1 MRAPSPATTLAHPVA
16 VQLRD
21 ESDHQI
27 VMGSRGFLS
36 EPPSALLF
44 SNQMRREIVWFAGP
58 WPLVERWWA
67 LNRRRAHLQVLL
79 ASGEALLLSAEASRW
94 WLAGIY
100 D

>member
-1 MRAPSPATTLAHPVA
+1 MRAPSPATTLARPVA

-21 ESDHQI
+21 ASDRLVI
-27 VMGSRGFLS
+27 MEGRGFLS
-36 EPPSALLF
+36 EPPATLLF
-44 SNQMRREIVWFAGP
+44 SHQLRREVVWHAGP

-67 LNRRRAHLQVLL
+67 LNRRRAHLQILL
-79 ASGEALLLSAEASRW
+79 VSGEALLLTAESNRW